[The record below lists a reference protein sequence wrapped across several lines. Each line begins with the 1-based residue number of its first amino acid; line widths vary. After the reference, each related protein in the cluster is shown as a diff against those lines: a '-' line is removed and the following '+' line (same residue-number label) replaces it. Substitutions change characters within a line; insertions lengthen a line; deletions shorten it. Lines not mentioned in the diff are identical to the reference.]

1 MDATLAIACGP
12 IVTTWDISKYNDGTA
27 GSNYIVAKDSGVV
40 GVRQCRPHG
49 DCAISD
55 LGSSHNGQVIATC
68 SMSTGPN
75 NNRNNHNHHNN
86 NKDNAHNVSLTLV
99 ESMKTFESFSNFH
112 KDTTNQND
120 DPAHDCHHH
129 HRTHPPPP
137 RYTQTPLATSIAF
150 GGQIAR
156 SRYLCVGDAEGA
168 VSVWDMKKNTRSRCF
183 RLTSSSY
190 PSESTTG
197 TMCSK
202 ACMDPTDTYV
212 AALSGSHSPA
222 VRLEL
227 YLLRDK
233 RGVAGPSVTMVK
245 DGRKIGVSY
254 GGAECFQ
261 FSSLVKER
269 VAVGARNGALLLWD
283 ISGTLT
289 STIKKAH
296 KGAIID
302 LSFSPTD
309 PKLIASCSTDGTVAF
324 HDINSS
330 KPVHLLE
337 PNIST
342 TSSLCSNRS
351 VGTTGSTSGGLTSL
365 AFRSDGQ
372 HLALGN
378 DCGLVH
384 LYDLRKTGT
393 GPVCTLDVRTK
404 GAGSE
409 TGVKAVRFISSTPP
423 SRVPSVR
430 PPSVDQQLI
439 EPSNTMMTDS
449 MTSSSINDG
458 TWSSNTVE
466 EVPPHVRYRPNQYD
480 RPNHS
485 LPIPLPDHGA
495 RLPIPLPDHGGRYT
509 VPNTVPSA
517 KLAQNLFLNVDK
529 QDIKDEYIETV
540 MAPDNSE
547 RPEDMVETVRWDA
560 GPREG
565 KGYVAGVPS
574 RVPNGSPLYESYSDP
589 RPAWKCTKGRVPNG
603 SPVSVPYSHWQRDRQ
618 GREEEYW
625 KKRAEDKRWTDPR
638 KVCCDTEIDDKVL
651 GIDMDAVYDAVNNV
665 QHGQDSSLSP
675 KTSDSSLLKMNKNE
689 LREIIYLAS
698 KTTAEKKSLMINK
711 NELKEVVEDA
721 VDVLR
726 ENFTGSIQNLHRD
739 FLRQFQRQADDTEKM
754 FERQQTEIERLVKDN
769 MVLREER
776 EKNCRRF

>member
-393 GPVCTLDVRTK
+393 GPVCTLDVSTK
-404 GAGSE
+404 GAGSK

-423 SRVPSVR
+423 SRVSSVR
-430 PPSVDQQLI
+430 TPPVDQQLI

-449 MTSSSINDG
+449 MTSSSING
-458 TWSSNTVE
+458 TWSSTAG

-485 LPIPLPDHGA
+485 LRPADQHKHA
-495 RLPIPLPDHGGRYT
+495 
-509 VPNTVPSA
+509 NPS
-517 KLAQNLFLNVDK
+517 
-529 QDIKDEYIETV
+529 EYIETV
-540 MAPDNSE
+540 IAPDNSE
-547 RPEDMVETVRWDA
+547 RPDDMVETVRWDA

-574 RVPNGSPLYESYSDP
+574 RVPSGSSLFGPYIDP
-589 RPAWKCTKGRVPNG
+589 RPAWQCTKCHVPNG
-603 SPVSVPYSHWQRDRQ
+603 SPVSVPYGDWQRDRQ